1 MSMIKVYG
9 FRIWGSGLGVGV
21 WTSSSGVCVSNGAI
35 ALSWASKHAHETAL
49 RDLGFWAPGA
59 LGSWCRE
66 ELQQTSTAVSVSF
79 CGTFGFD
86 TRL

>member
-1 MSMIKVYG
+1 MG
-9 FRIWGSGLGVGV
+9 FGFGAQGLALGFGPLHP
-21 WTSSSGVCVSNGAI
+21 GCAFSNGAI